1 MPVHHAQVV
10 PARQPYSH
18 CASVGKVIPS
28 SRKSRS
34 HVAQSTCSRGC
45 QSVTALAVAGGVA
58 TSSLI
63 EDRIGG
69 HGLHWGGALA
79 SGAIC
84 GLMCFVGLRLLMP

>member
-1 MPVHHAQVV
+1 MTLTTKHVV
-10 PARQPYSH
+10 R
-18 CASVGKVIPS
+18 VITSIGITVVLTSLLWPLI
-28 SRKSRS
+28 
-34 HVAQSTCSRGC
+34 QG

-84 GLMCFVGLRLLMP
+84 GLICFVGLRLLMP